1 MLSPKG
7 IGPLMRSRVIGMSS
21 ERVQAHF
28 SWDDAEPDYR
38 VNIEYLGRLK
48 IAVSGTVTGR
58 LYRFTPLHPRRS
70 YPCLHL
76 RWPAR
81 RARPRRLRSP

>member
-1 MLSPKG
+1 
-7 IGPLMRSRVIGMSS
+7 MSS

-48 IAVSGTVTGR
+48 IAVSGMVTGR
-58 LYRFTPLHPRRS
+58 LYRFTPLQPVQQVDPRDAFYLLDS
-70 YPCLHL
+70 ELFGV
-76 RWPAR
+76 A
-81 RARPRRLRSP
+81 S

>member
-28 SWDDAEPDYR
+28 SWDEPEPDYR
-38 VNIEYLGRLK
+38 VNIEYLGRLEDRCERNCYK
-48 IAVSGTVTGR
+48 KT
-58 LYRFTPLHPRRS
+58 L
-70 YPCLHL
+70 
-76 RWPAR
+76 
-81 RARPRRLRSP
+81 